1 MSVALLSSDFF
12 IQFWHY
18 NFTVIINY

>member
-1 MSVALLSSDFF
+1 MEQ

-18 NFTVIINY
+18 NLLA